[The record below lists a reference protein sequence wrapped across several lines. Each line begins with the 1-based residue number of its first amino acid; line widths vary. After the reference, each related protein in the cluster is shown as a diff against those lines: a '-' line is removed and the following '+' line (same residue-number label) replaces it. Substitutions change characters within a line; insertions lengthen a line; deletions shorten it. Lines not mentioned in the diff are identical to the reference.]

1 MIRCRTGISGE
12 RPQFLDRAEADAV
25 RLSQGAVDR
34 SRLGDAHLSPMDKGG
49 DIGRIGVPVA
59 NEASRSRT
67 LVDRSFKDP
76 TAGGLITRLQDVLNL
91 DADTTLPRG
100 QTHQTGMGHIP
111 PSTQVSQIPQRQ
123 REAEFES

>member
-1 MIRCRTGISGE
+1 MIRRGTAIAGE
-12 RPQFLDRAEADAV
+12 RPQLLDRAEADAV

-49 DIGRIGVPVA
+49 DIGRIGVPIA

-76 TAGGLITRLQDVLNL
+76 TAGGLITRLKSFLNL
-91 DADTTLPRG
+91 DPATTLP
-100 QTHQTGMGHIP
+100 
-111 PSTQVSQIPQRQ
+111 QRQ
-123 REAEFES
+123 